1 MTYFAAMY
9 RPLELFVG
17 LRYLRTR
24 RQNHFIS
31 FISMV
36 SMLGIALGVAA
47 LITVLSVMNGFEGE
61 LRNRILAMTAH
72 ATISEVD
79 GPLEDWPLLRD
90 RALSHPDVIGAA
102 PYVSG
107 EGMLS
112 AGPELSGV
120 LVNGIDPSLEPQ
132 VSRIDQHML
141 VGSLDALRPGEYG
154 MVIGGSLAR
163 SLGLA
168 VGDKAVLMISQGT
181 VTPAGI
187 VPRLR
192 RFTVVGIFE
201 VGMHEYDQGLVLIER
216 TDAARLYGLGEGG
229 VSGIRLKLTDMFQ
242 APQIVRDVAVQL
254 GGGVY
259 INDWT
264 RQHANF
270 FRAIRI
276 EKTVMF
282 VILSL
287 IILVGAFNI
296 VSTLVMV
303 VNDKESD
310 IAILRTLGISRSSI
324 MGVFMVQGTMIGLIG
339 TVLGVGFGLLL
350 ALNVETVLSSLESL
364 LGFDLFPDD
373 VYYISDLP
381 SEVVPG
387 DVAMI
392 GMIAFLLSVLST
404 LYPALRASRTQP
416 AEALRYE

>member
-1 MTYFAAMY
+1 MY

-24 RQNHFIS
+24 RRNHFIS

-47 LITVLSVMNGFEGE
+47 LITVLSVMNGFEEE

-72 ATISEVD
+72 ATISPVD
-79 GPLEDWPLLRD
+79 EPLVDWRLVRE
-90 RALSHPDVIGAA
+90 RALTHSQVLGAA
-102 PYVSG
+102 PFVSG
-107 EGMLS
+107 EGMVA
-112 AGPELSGV
+112 AGGDLAGV
-120 LVNGIDPSLEPQ
+120 MVTGIDPALEPQ
-132 VSRIDQHML
+132 VSEVDQHML
-141 VGSLDALRPGEYG
+141 MGSLDDLQPGGYG
-154 MVIGGSLAR
+154 MVIGASLAR
-163 SLGLA
+163 AMGLG
-168 VGDKAVLMISQGT
+168 VGDRAVLMISQGT

-201 VGMHEYDQGLVLIER
+201 VGMHEYDRGMVLVDR
-216 TDAARLYGLGEGG
+216 SDASRLYGMGEDG

-242 APQIVRDVAVQL
+242 APRIVREVAISL
-254 GGGVY
+254 GGGVLV
-259 INDWT
+259 NDWT

-287 IILVGAFNI
+287 IIVVGAFNI

-310 IAILRTLGISRSSI
+310 IAIMRTLGTSRRSI

-339 TVLGVGFGLLL
+339 TLTGVALGLLL
-350 ALNVETVLSSLESL
+350 AFNVEAALSALEGL
-364 LGFDLFPDD
+364 FGFDLFPDD

-381 SEVVPG
+381 SKVVSA
-387 DVAMI
+387 DVATI
-392 GMIAFLLSVLST
+392 AIIAFLLSVVST
-404 LYPALRASRTQP
+404 LYPAWRASRTHP

>member
-1 MTYFAAMY
+1 MY

-24 RQNHFIS
+24 RRNHFIS

-36 SMLGIALGVAA
+36 SVLGIALGVAA

-61 LRNRILAMTAH
+61 LRDRILAMTAH

-79 GPLEDWPLLRD
+79 GPLEGWRLLRD
-90 RALSHPDVIGAA
+90 RALAHPEVIGAA

-107 EGMLS
+107 EGMVA
-112 AGPELSGV
+112 AGSELAGV
-120 LVNGIDPSLEPQ
+120 LVTGVDPALEPQ
-132 VSRIDQHML
+132 VSEIDEQML
-141 VGSLDALRPGEYG
+141 VGDLAALRPGGYG
-154 MVIGGSLAR
+154 MVIGASLAR
-163 SLGLA
+163 SLGLG

-201 VGMHEYDQGLVLIER
+201 VGMHEYDAGMVLLEQ
-216 TDAARLYGLGEGG
+216 TDAARLFGLGDDG
-229 VSGIRLKLTDMFQ
+229 VSGIRLRLTDLFS
-242 APQIVRDVAVQL
+242 APRIVREVAVEL
-254 GGGVY
+254 GGGVWV
-259 INDWT
+259 NDWT

-270 FRAIRI
+270 FRAISI

-310 IAILRTLGISRSSI
+310 IAILRTLGISRGSI
-324 MGVFMVQGTMIGLIG
+324 MRVFMVQGTLIGLIG
-339 TVLGVGFGLLL
+339 TLLGVALGLLL
-350 ALNVETVLSSLESL
+350 AFNVEAVLSMLENL

-381 SEVVPG
+381 SKVVPG
-387 DVAMI
+387 DVATI
-392 GMIAFLLSVLST
+392 AVVAFLLSALST
-404 LYPALRASRTQP
+404 LYPALRASRTHP